1 MDCNLRKIVINDRT
15 LSCQNRPRKVRKL
28 SGDERGG
35 VMSESVML
43 GLTVSCYCHYWRFLL
58 VFLATHPPCSQYGAN
73 ETVIIG
79 ILPRQGAADGLSQ
92 VVILFQSFIHLGK
105 MKNQNNLIK
114 CECVREM
121 FIVYFLHHEQSHA
134 LNGAGCEHG
143 TSI

>member
-1 MDCNLRKIVINDRT
+1 MKTVVAAFNQEKALVGAFSVITNLRVE
-15 LSCQNRPRKVRKL
+15 LFQAL
-28 SGDERGG
+28 

-43 GLTVSCYCHYWRFLL
+43 GRTVSCYCHYLRFLL

>member
-1 MDCNLRKIVINDRT
+1 MLTNPPVPYDLMTLVGAFSVITNLRVE
-15 LSCQNRPRKVRKL
+15 LFQAL
-28 SGDERGG
+28 

-43 GLTVSCYCHYWRFLL
+43 GRTVSCYCHYWRFLL

>member
-1 MDCNLRKIVINDRT
+1 MKAVVAAFNQEKALVGAFSVITNLRVE
-15 LSCQNRPRKVRKL
+15 LFQAL
-28 SGDERGG
+28 

-43 GLTVSCYCHYWRFLL
+43 GRTVSCYCHYWRFLL